1 MNQIEINRVIVRDR
15 KRQAGNLDSLKD
27 SIREIGLMQPITV
40 TADLVLIAGFHRL
53 TACKEL
59 GWDTIPAIIVEL
71 DGLQAE
77 LAEIDENL
85 IRNELTIL
93 ERATW
98 QNRRKEIYEIL
109 HPETKNGG
117 DRGNQYT
124 KSKVADGQIG
134 HLPKEEKLQTYTENA
149 AKAQGVSER
158 NVRRDTLRGK
168 ALQPIAH
175 LIKNTRFEDNGSE
188 LDELVKL
195 LDPKKGEGV
204 GIAIAVLEIALTD
217 KKLTI
222 KQARLQLKKQMEAQ
236 EAKEVEAPAIITEPI
251 RPTFTVQPGQ
261 VWKLGRH
268 TLICENA
275 YEVAK
280 RIKCDALISDP
291 PYGIDYIPNWN
302 KWDGSASDYKRVLGD
317 QEPFDPSPFLMHPTV
332 LLFGANYFSDR
343 LPLGGWLCWDKRTRE
358 ELDSM
363 AGSPFELAWYRS
375 QHTAKRSIMV
385 RVQHGGVVNADSEN
399 GNNDKRMHPT
409 QKPVE
414 LMRQILISLTRAE
427 ETVFDPFLGS
437 GSTLIACEETNRT
450 CIGCEIE
457 TDYCETIL
465 NRFFNKYN
473 VEPCLV

>member
-1 MNQIEINRVIVRDR
+1 MNQIEIDRVIVRDR

-59 GWDTIPAIIVEL
+59 GWSTIPAIIVEL

-85 IRNELTIL
+85 IRNELNQF

-98 QNRRKEIYEIL
+98 QARRKEIYEML
-109 HPETKNGG
+109 HPDTKHGVNQHTIKESRSRQVG
-117 DRGNQYT
+117 D
-124 KSKVADGQIG
+124 SSE
-134 HLPKEEKLQTYTENA
+134 KEATPSYVESA
-149 AKAQGVSER
+149 AKAQGKSNRTVER
-158 NVRRDTLRGK
+158 EAQRGK

-175 LIKNTRFEDNGSE
+175 LIKGTRFEDNGSE

-195 LDPKKGEGV
+195 LDPKKGEGID
-204 GIAIAVLEIALTD
+204 IATAVLEIALSE

-236 EAKEVEAPAIITEPI
+236 EAKEVEAPAIITEPT

-268 TLICENA
+268 TLICENT

-280 RIKCDALISDP
+280 RVKCDALISDP
-291 PYGIDYIPNWN
+291 PYGIDYRPDWN

-317 QEPFDPSPFLMHPTV
+317 QEPFDPSPFLIHPTV

-437 GSTLIACEETNRT
+437 GSTLIACEETNRI

>member
-1 MNQIEINRVIVRDR
+1 
-15 KRQAGNLDSLKD
+15 L
-27 SIREIGLMQPITV
+27 QPITV
-40 TADLVLIAGFHRL
+40 TSNFTLISGYHRL

-59 GWDTIPAIIVEL
+59 GWDTIPAIILEL
-71 DGLQAE
+71 NGLQAE

-85 IRNELTIL
+85 IRNELTML

-109 HPETKNGG
+109 HPEVKHGV
-117 DRGNQYT
+117 NQHT
-124 KSKVADGQIG
+124 IKESRSGQVG
-134 HLPKEEKLQTYTENA
+134 HSSEDKKPENYTENA
-149 AKAQGVSER
+149 AKSQGVSER
-158 NVRRDTLRGK
+158 KVRRDTLRGK
-168 ALQPIAH
+168 ALQTIAH
-175 LIKNTRFEDNGSE
+175 LIKGTRFENNGKE

-195 LDPKKGEGV
+195 LDPKKGEGIEIV
-204 GIAIAVLEIALTD
+204 TAVLKIALSE

-236 EAKEVEAPAIITEPI
+236 EGKEVEAPAINTEPT
-251 RPTFTVQPGQ
+251 RLTFTAQPGQ

-268 TLICENA
+268 TLICDNA

-280 RIKCDALISDP
+280 RVKCDALISDP
-291 PYGIDYIPNWN
+291 PYGIDYRPDWD

-317 QEPFDPSPFLMHPTV
+317 QEPFDPLPFLIYPTV
-332 LLFGANYFSDR
+332 LLFGANYFSNK

-363 AGSPFELAWYRS
+363 AGSSFELAWYCS

-385 RVQHGGVVNADSEN
+385 RVQHGGVLNADSKI
-399 GNNDKRMHPT
+399 GNNEKRLHPT

-414 LMRQILISLTRAE
+414 LMRQILLSLTRPGE
-427 ETVFDPFLGS
+427 VVLDPFLGS
-437 GSTLIACEETNRT
+437 GSTLIACQETGRV
-450 CIGCEIE
+450 CIGAEVE
-457 TDYCETIL
+457 PEYCGVIL

-473 VEPCLV
+473 IEPCLE